1 MKYNILYII
10 ERRAWKQEH
19 MISAFFLE
27 WGEGGFENSETKMGT
42 NPTFFTSWVNAF
54 TLQYKVIVPLP
65 VSKLFDSFTFIIRV
79 WLKTCY
85 MSRNIFF
92 LVLIGMQKKCM
103 PVSFSFLIAVQS
115 DQTVFNTVVQQS
127 VTEKSINCL
136 RSSVRKFTPT
146 CWGRLC

>member
-1 MKYNILYII
+1 
-10 ERRAWKQEH
+10 
-19 MISAFFLE
+19 
-27 WGEGGFENSETKMGT
+27 MGT

-127 VTEKSINCL
+127 VTEKSIVCAAL
-136 RSSVRKFTPT
+136 FASSLLHAEAGSARSQRWMWSAYAV
-146 CWGRLC
+146 